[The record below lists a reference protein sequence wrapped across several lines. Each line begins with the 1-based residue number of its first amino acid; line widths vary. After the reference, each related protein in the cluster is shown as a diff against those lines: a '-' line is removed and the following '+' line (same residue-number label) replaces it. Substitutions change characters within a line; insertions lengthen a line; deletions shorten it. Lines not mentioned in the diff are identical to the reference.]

1 MCDKQVYQFRLK
13 GDKMRPRG
21 MSGMLLQWGD
31 NKKSLSSQIPED
43 LDVAGL
49 LIMHKEDRDALLA
62 WVQAKQ
68 KLELQ
73 K

>member
-1 MCDKQVYQFRLK
+1 MCDKQVYQLRLK

-21 MSGMLLQWGD
+21 MRGVLLQWGD
-31 NKKSLSSQIPED
+31 NKKSLSSHIPED
-43 LDVAGL
+43 LGVEGL

-68 KLELQ
+68 KLELL